1 MKVFILLSLCIISL
15 GIMAQ
20 KIQYPATQ
28 KLNQSD
34 NYFGT
39 IIEDPYRWLEDDTAK
54 NTAAWVVEE
63 NKVTQSYFEQIPFR
77 NKLHKRLS
85 ELWNYPKYSAPEKN
99 GEYFTFYKNNGLQN
113 QALLYV
119 QKGIKGKPEILIDP
133 NKLSIDG
140 TVALQ
145 ATAFSKKQ
153 RYFAYAVSASGSD
166 WQEINILDFNTKKL
180 LSDKIEYV
188 KFTGMSWVGDDGF
201 YYSGYR
207 KNKVQRKNRVP
218 ESILP

>member
-20 KIQYPATQ
+20 KIQYPSTQ
-28 KLNQSD
+28 KVNQSD

-113 QALLYV
+113 QA
-119 QKGIKGKPEILIDP
+119 
-133 NKLSIDG
+133 
-140 TVALQ
+140 
-145 ATAFSKKQ
+145 
-153 RYFAYAVSASGSD
+153 
-166 WQEINILDFNTKKL
+166 NILQLLHQEELDFYMEQKL
-180 LSDKIEYV
+180 
-188 KFTGMSWVGDDGF
+188 
-201 YYSGYR
+201 
-207 KNKVQRKNRVP
+207 
-218 ESILP
+218 

>member
-20 KIQYPATQ
+20 KIQYPSTQ
-28 KLNQSD
+28 KVNQSD

-85 ELWNYPKYSAPEKN
+85 ELWNYPKYSAPEKKWRI
-99 GEYFTFYKNNGLQN
+99 FY
-113 QALLYV
+113 
-119 QKGIKGKPEILIDP
+119 IL
-133 NKLSIDG
+133 
-140 TVALQ
+140 
-145 ATAFSKKQ
+145 
-153 RYFAYAVSASGSD
+153 
-166 WQEINILDFNTKKL
+166 
-180 LSDKIEYV
+180 
-188 KFTGMSWVGDDGF
+188 
-201 YYSGYR
+201 
-207 KNKVQRKNRVP
+207 
-218 ESILP
+218 